1 VRPRPIRLIALVI
14 VIVVLSV
21 SGCQAQDPAALQ
33 VAAERAGATYQCG
46 EDATFA
52 LDLTRAGEP
61 VAEATAHYVFTL
73 DGGRVIAEGEL
84 PVREGKATVASK
96 LDEPGILRLVV
107 TWDDAGQTVTAIG
120 GAAYE
125 PERIQPGADEPAD
138 FEAYWDAQKQALAAI
153 PMDAQLTPMP
163 NLSDDARDVYK
174 VNLANI
180 DGSRVYGWLAVPRSA
195 GPHPAVLTVPWAGV
209 YPTPLGLID
218 WARSGFLAMAI
229 SAHNYDVDM
238 PQTEYETLSKGALD
252 GYPYQGRDS
261 RDTCYFRRVYLGCV
275 RAVDYLVSREDW
287 DGRSM
292 IVMGSSQ
299 GGGLSLVT
307 AGLDPRVTAL
317 AANVPALCDHLG
329 FRAQRQPG
337 WPILVQ
343 QGNAAQEATAGYFD
357 AVNFARHAKCPAI
370 VGVGFVD
377 TVCSPSSVYSA
388 YNVLTGPKQIVPT
401 PAMGHSQSAEYGAL
415 LGRWTREQ
423 AGMPA
428 Q

>member
-1 VRPRPIRLIALVI
+1 MLRRPVSSIALAI
-14 VIVVLSV
+14 FVLALWV
-21 SGCQAQDPAALQ
+21 SGCLAQDGPALQ
-33 VAAERAGATYQCG
+33 VAAERAGAIYRCG
-46 EDATFA
+46 EEATFA
-52 LDLTRAGEP
+52 VGLTRSGAP
-61 VAEATAHYVFTL
+61 IAEATAHYVFTL
-73 DGGRVIAEGEL
+73 DGGRVVSQGDLTI
-84 PVREGKATVASK
+84 REGKATVASQ

-107 TWDDAGQTVTAIG
+107 SWDDAGKAVTGIG

-125 PERIQPGADEPAD
+125 PERIEPGADEPAD
-138 FEAYWDAQKQALAAI
+138 FEAYWDSQKQALAAI
-153 PMDAQLTPMP
+153 PMDAQLAPMP
-163 NLSDDARDVYK
+163 DLSDDARSIYK
-174 VNLANI
+174 ISLANI
-180 DGSRVYGWLAVPRSA
+180 DGSRVYGWLAVPRSP

-229 SAHNYDVDM
+229 SAHDYDVDM
-238 PQTEYETLSKGALD
+238 PQAEYDALNQGALA

-275 RAVDYLVSREDW
+275 RAVDYLVSRDDW
-287 DGRSM
+287 DARSLT
-292 IVMGSSQ
+292 VMGSSQ

-329 FRAQRQPG
+329 FRAERQPG
-337 WPILVQ
+337 WPIIVQ
-343 QGNAAQEATAGYFD
+343 PGNAAQEETAGYFD

-377 TVCSPSSVYSA
+377 TVCSASSVYAA
-388 YNVLTGPKQIVPT
+388 YNVLTGPKQIVST
-401 PAMGHSQSAEYGAL
+401 PAMGHSQSEEYGAL

-423 AGMPA
+423 AGMPTR
-428 Q
+428 